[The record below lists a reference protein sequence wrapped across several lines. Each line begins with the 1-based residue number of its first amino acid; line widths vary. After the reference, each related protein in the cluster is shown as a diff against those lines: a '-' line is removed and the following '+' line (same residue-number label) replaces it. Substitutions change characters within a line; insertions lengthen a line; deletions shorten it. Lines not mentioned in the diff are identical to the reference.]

1 MPMMD
6 GYDYD
11 EYKVYITLPKAYT
24 LDEVIRA
31 GVRFL
36 DGNGP
41 VPIPEDIGLET
52 EWMDSHYN

>member
-1 MPMMD
+1 MARLE

-11 EYKVYITLPKAYT
+11 EYKVYINLPKEYS
-24 LDEVIRA
+24 LDEVIEA

-41 VPIPEDIGLET
+41 VPIGDPGT
-52 EWMDSHYN
+52 EVEWIDSYHN